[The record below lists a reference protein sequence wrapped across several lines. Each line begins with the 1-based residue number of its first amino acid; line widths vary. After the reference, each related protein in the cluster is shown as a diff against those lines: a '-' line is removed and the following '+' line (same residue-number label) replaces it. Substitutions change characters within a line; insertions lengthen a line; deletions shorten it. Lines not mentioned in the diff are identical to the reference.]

1 MGRNR
6 LRQSKKAR
14 GSMIRRSTFREIL
27 GSMGRYL
34 AILSIIALGVGFFTG
49 LKITKTEMIATIN
62 EFIQEKNFYDF
73 RLVSSLGFE
82 QADVEAFRQEP
93 DVRYAE
99 GTYSFDAL
107 YSGIGERETALKTMS
122 LPEHVNGIK
131 LVSGRMPVQ
140 PGECVIDA
148 NMRNVAI
155 GDQITLTDAN
165 EADTLDI
172 FNQRTFTVVGMVQS
186 SYYINF
192 ERGTT
197 SIGNGKVSG
206 FVYMEPE
213 VFDCDYYTEVFVR
226 FDQDYEIYSQAYKDY
241 ITEHKD
247 SWETLCKQRGNIR
260 YETLKDDAQQELS
273 DARKKFEDQKAD
285 GDEKLA
291 EAYQKIE
298 DAKQELADGRNRLD
312 SAWVEL
318 KQQEAEL
325 QEKENA
331 LNEQAETLQTNRTAL
346 QQTIAQLPAEQ
357 QQMLDQLK
365 QSIVAAQG
373 NEEAMQALQMQ
384 WEQLAPQMWQL
395 ASAALQLES
404 AQSTIDTARSAL
416 EDGKNQLA
424 DARNTLVQKELELK
438 DAQAELEQ
446 GQSDYDESK
455 AEYDTKIADAEQELA
470 DAQEKIDEL
479 EVPSTYVLD
488 RNTNI
493 GYACFESDSEIV
505 NAVAKVFPVF
515 FILVAALVCMTTM
528 NRMVEEQRTQI
539 GTLKALGY
547 SEWTIMKKF
556 MVYSGSAALIGC
568 ATGYG
573 IGTVVFPKVIW
584 KAYGMMYLN
593 LPLKYIFSWPLA
605 LISLI
610 AALAC
615 SIGTTWLTCRHELQE
630 TAANLMRPKAPRAGK
645 RIFLERI
652 PFIWNHLKF
661 LQKVSIRNVL
671 RYKKRF
677 FMMVIGISGCTALL
691 LTGFGIK
698 DSIADFAQMQY
709 ENIQILDGTVEL
721 KDDITDSQRQSL
733 EKVLTEQTEDS
744 IYVSESNWNL
754 LAGDEVKSVNLVIPE
769 ETDNF
774 DRYMNLHTEKQEPL
788 SYPGNGEALIN
799 TGLAERYQIRTGDE
813 IRIQNDE
820 MQTITVRVAGIFE
833 NYVYNYVLMSAD
845 TYEGQ
850 LGMAPEYKTL
860 YVNVKEGED
869 VHMAASELMKADA
882 VAAVQMNQ
890 DTKERITMMMSS
902 LNYIVV
908 VVILCAAGLAFIV
921 LYNLT
926 NINITER
933 IREIATVKVLGFFRR
948 ETETYVFRENMILT
962 AIGSLVGLGLGVML
976 HSFVIGQIKVDM
988 VSFAT
993 IIRPLSYIYSVVLT
1007 FIFYFLVNRVM
1018 AVKLEQINMAE
1029 SLKSVD

>member
-62 EFIQEKNFYDF
+62 GFIQEKNFYDF

-140 PGECVIDA
+140 QGECVIDA

-155 GDQITLTDAN
+155 GDQITLTDTN

-318 KQQEAEL
+318 KQQEADL

-424 DARNTLVQKELELK
+424 DVRNTLVQKELELK

-455 AEYDTKIADAEQELA
+455 AEYDAKIAE
-470 DAQEKIDEL
+470 
-479 EVPSTYVLD
+479 
-488 RNTNI
+488 
-493 GYACFESDSEIV
+493 C
-505 NAVAKVFPVF
+505 
-515 FILVAALVCMTTM
+515 
-528 NRMVEEQRTQI
+528 
-539 GTLKALGY
+539 
-547 SEWTIMKKF
+547 
-556 MVYSGSAALIGC
+556 
-568 ATGYG
+568 
-573 IGTVVFPKVIW
+573 
-584 KAYGMMYLN
+584 
-593 LPLKYIFSWPLA
+593 
-605 LISLI
+605 
-610 AALAC
+610 
-615 SIGTTWLTCRHELQE
+615 
-630 TAANLMRPKAPRAGK
+630 
-645 RIFLERI
+645 
-652 PFIWNHLKF
+652 
-661 LQKVSIRNVL
+661 
-671 RYKKRF
+671 
-677 FMMVIGISGCTALL
+677 
-691 LTGFGIK
+691 
-698 DSIADFAQMQY
+698 
-709 ENIQILDGTVEL
+709 
-721 KDDITDSQRQSL
+721 
-733 EKVLTEQTEDS
+733 
-744 IYVSESNWNL
+744 
-754 LAGDEVKSVNLVIPE
+754 
-769 ETDNF
+769 
-774 DRYMNLHTEKQEPL
+774 
-788 SYPGNGEALIN
+788 
-799 TGLAERYQIRTGDE
+799 RTGAF
-813 IRIQNDE
+813 RC
-820 MQTITVRVAGIFE
+820 T
-833 NYVYNYVLMSAD
+833 
-845 TYEGQ
+845 
-850 LGMAPEYKTL
+850 
-860 YVNVKEGED
+860 GED
-869 VHMAASELMKADA
+869 
-882 VAAVQMNQ
+882 
-890 DTKERITMMMSS
+890 
-902 LNYIVV
+902 
-908 VVILCAAGLAFIV
+908 
-921 LYNLT
+921 
-926 NINITER
+926 
-933 IREIATVKVLGFFRR
+933 
-948 ETETYVFRENMILT
+948 
-962 AIGSLVGLGLGVML
+962 
-976 HSFVIGQIKVDM
+976 
-988 VSFAT
+988 
-993 IIRPLSYIYSVVLT
+993 
-1007 FIFYFLVNRVM
+1007 
-1018 AVKLEQINMAE
+1018 
-1029 SLKSVD
+1029 

>member
-1 MGRNR
+1 MKGNR
-6 LRQSKKAR
+6 QRQSKSVR
-14 GSMIRRSTFREIL
+14 GSMIRRSTFREIR

-49 LKITKTEMIATIN
+49 LKITKPEMMATIN
-62 EFIQEKNFYDF
+62 GFVQEKNFYDF
-73 RLVSSLGFE
+73 RLLSTLGFE
-82 QADVEAFRQEP
+82 QADVEAFQQEP

-107 YSGIGERETALKTMS
+107 YSGIGENEVVLKTMS
-122 LPEHVNGIK
+122 LPEHVNGIN
-131 LVSGRMPVQ
+131 LVSGRMPAQ
-140 PGECVIDA
+140 EDECVIDVK
-148 NMRNVAI
+148 MSNVSI
-155 GDQITLTDAN
+155 GDQITLTDMN
-165 EADTLDI
+165 ETDTLDA
-172 FNQRTFTVVGMVQS
+172 FKQKTFTVVGMVQS
-186 SYYINF
+186 SYYMNF

-197 SIGNGKVSG
+197 SLGNGKVSG

-213 VFDCDYYTEVFVR
+213 VFDCDYYTDVFVR

-241 ITEHKD
+241 IAEHKE

-318 KQQEAEL
+318 KQQEADL

-346 QQTIAQLPAEQ
+346 QQTIAQLSAEQ

-424 DARNTLVQKELELK
+424 DVRNTLVQKELELK

-455 AEYDTKIADAEQELA
+455 AEYDAKIADAEQELS

-479 EVPSTYVLD
+479 KAPSTYVLD
-488 RNTNI
+488 RNTNT

-505 NAVAKVFPVF
+505 NAIAKVFPVF

-568 ATGYG
+568 VAGYG

-584 KAYGMMYLN
+584 NAYGMMYLS
-593 LPLKYIFSWPLA
+593 LPLKYVFSWPLA
-605 LISLI
+605 LISL
-610 AALAC
+610 AASLTC
-615 SIGTTWLTCRHELQE
+615 SIGTTWLTCHHELQE
-630 TAANLMRPKAPRAGK
+630 TAASLMRPKAPRAGK
-645 RIFLERI
+645 RVFLERI

-721 KDDITDSQRQSL
+721 KDDITDSQRLSL

-769 ETDNF
+769 ETENF

-788 SYPGNGEALIN
+788 SYPGVGEALIN
-799 TGLAERYQIRTGDE
+799 TGLAERYQIHAGDE
-813 IRIQNDE
+813 IRIQNDA
-820 MQTITVRVAGIFE
+820 MQTITVKVTGIFE

-850 LGMAPEYKTL
+850 LGETPEYKTL
-860 YVNVKEGED
+860 YVNIREGED
-869 VHMAASELMKADA
+869 VHMAASELMKEDA
-882 VAAVQMNQ
+882 VTAVQMNQ

-902 LNYIVV
+902 LNYIVL

-933 IREIATVKVLGFFRR
+933 IREIATVKVLGFFHR

-962 AIGSLVGLGLGVML
+962 AIGSLVGLGLGVLL
-976 HSFVIGQIKVDM
+976 HGFVMEQIKVDM

-993 IIRPLSYIYSVVLT
+993 IIRPLSYVYSVVLT
-1007 FIFYFLVNRVM
+1007 FVFYFLVNRVM

>member
-122 LPEHVNGIK
+122 LPEHVNGIE

-140 PGECVIDA
+140 RDECVIDA
-148 NMRNVAI
+148 NMGNVAI
-155 GDQITLTDAN
+155 GDQITLTDTN

-172 FNQRTFTVVGMVQS
+172 FKQRTFTVVGMVQS

-241 ITEHKD
+241 IAEHKD

-298 DAKQELADGRNRLD
+298 DAKQELTDGRNRLD

-318 KQQEAEL
+318 EQQEADL

-384 WEQLAPQMWQL
+384 WEQQAPQMWQL

-424 DARNTLVQKELELK
+424 DVRNTLVQKELELK

-455 AEYDTKIADAEQELA
+455 AEYDAKIADAEQELS

-479 EVPSTYVLD
+479 KAPSTYVLD
-488 RNTNI
+488 RNTNT

-505 NAVAKVFPVF
+505 NAIAKVFPVF

-568 ATGYG
+568 VTGYG
-573 IGTVVFPKVIW
+573 IGTVVFPEVIW
-584 KAYGMMYLN
+584 KAYGMMYLK

-610 AALAC
+610 AALTC

-788 SYPGNGEALIN
+788 SYPGDGEALIN

-860 YVNVKEGED
+860 YVNAKEGED

>member
-155 GDQITLTDAN
+155 GDQITLTDTN

-373 NEEAMQALQMQ
+373 NEEAMQALQIQ
-384 WEQLAPQMWQL
+384 WEQMAPQMWQL
-395 ASAALQLES
+395 ASAALQLEN

-788 SYPGNGEALIN
+788 SYPGDGEALIN

>member
-148 NMRNVAI
+148 NMGNVAI
-155 GDQITLTDAN
+155 GDQITLTDTN

-318 KQQEAEL
+318 EQQEADL

-424 DARNTLVQKELELK
+424 DVRNTLVQKELELK

-455 AEYDTKIADAEQELA
+455 AEYDAKIADAEQELS

-479 EVPSTYVLD
+479 KAPSTYVLD

-788 SYPGNGEALIN
+788 SYPGDGEALIN